1 LHCPSKLDEVSA
13 KWIHAPTAQVYIVTE
28 KQYEAREDE
37 DAILHRE
44 ESGLLGWDGG
54 R

>member
-1 LHCPSKLDEVSA
+1 MKSA
-13 KWIHAPTAQVYIVTE
+13 PNGYTRQTPQVYIVIE
-28 KQYEAREDE
+28 KDYEAREDE

-44 ESGLLGWDGG
+44 ESGSLGWYGW